1 MSVLDRLVKDES
13 FRNFDEVL
21 EFVERL
27 CKEHFMPLRISDSK
41 SIEKYN
47 DSLKN
52 ADNYLDKSIKFHHAT
67 FVCSHFGEHRS
78 RSTGKRTNQFVRACK
93 CPFFFKVSFERST
106 NDFRIK
112 SLNAKHANHVMSEGT
127 IDTFRRKEYVSFKN
141 FFRCVILI
149 FIFNLEDD

>member
-1 MSVLDRLVKDES
+1 MSALNRLVKEES

-27 CKEHFMPLRISDSK
+27 SKEHYMPLRISDSK

-52 ADNYLDKSIKFHHAT
+52 VENYLDKSIKFHHAK

-78 RSTGKRTNQFVRACK
+78 RSTGKRINQHVRACK
-93 CPFFFKVSFERST
+93 CPFFFKVAFERAT

-112 SLNAKHANHVMSEGT
+112 SLNSKHANHVLSEGT
-127 IDTFRRKEYVSFKN
+127 IDTFRRKEYVLFLN
-141 FFRCVILI
+141 LFRCVILI
-149 FIFNLEDD
+149 FFL